1 MENQSLQQIGIGIV
15 TANKP
20 FGEKFAEV
28 FLLEQAQLSDEEVN
42 SSDKETLNIEMADGT
57 SKQLTVKG
65 SFKVKAKW
73 LRLGDS
79 QRITPPDLVIGQHV
93 MVYNKPGYDEF
104 YWVKIYEE
112 NDIGLQEVVTYG
124 FIAKNKNDKAE
135 VDPSYMEK
143 MYRLT
148 VSTKD
153 GEIRFKTTDA
163 NEEQTTYNFWIDTFN
178 GNFGFE
184 DKQGNFSMFDS
195 VNGVKKSNITK
206 GYNSRIGETI
216 NQYILKN
223 LTTKIDGEHNLY
235 VGSVASMELKGD
247 YNFKGAGAYNF
258 DNNGDY
264 NIKNVGMIQFKTMKE
279 MIFQSNQD
287 YTVLSNGG
295 KVTIISGSGISIS
308 APTIDLVG
316 VVNCGTLSCG
326 ALSVGGAAPQPPAL
340 KQANIPGAK
349 MDKLKDALK
358 VLDEETKVEEKEKEG
373 EGGGGSTGK
382 SRSSRDGGGNGG
394 SEEEEKDP
402 WQDETK
408 PKDPEALQ
416 EPDKSVSNYE
426 KECEINA
433 KAGMKTDVKGEYGVT
448 SAAAMSFETQAE
460 MKMKSQMAKIEAT
473 IATIKAQGGLS
484 LQGAGGDLMDLL
496 SNVVDVICTAI
507 DIPHGSASGPTVPTM
522 AGTTAAQSLK
532 PLLTAFKGGA
542 TRSNT
547 QTSFRARSLGLP
559 TPQEEA
565 LKTPEEIIEE
575 LKNLKIPVV
584 EPKENK
590 NKKDKR

>member
-1 MENQSLQQIGIGIV
+1 MSKDSLQQIGIGIV

-20 FGEKFAEV
+20 SGEKFAEV
-28 FLLEQAQLSDEEVN
+28 FLLEQAQLAKEEVN
-42 SSDKETLNIEMADGT
+42 SKDKETITLDLADGT
-57 SKQLTVKG
+57 SKQITVED

-112 NDIGLQEVVTYG
+112 NDIALQEVVTYG
-124 FIAKNKNDKAE
+124 FMAKNKNDKAE
-135 VDPSYMEK
+135 VDPAYMEK

-163 NEEQTTYNFWIDTFN
+163 NEEQTTYNFWIDTCN

-195 VNGVKKSNITK
+195 VNGVRKSNITK
-206 GYNSRIGETI
+206 GYNSRVGETI

-223 LTTKIDGEHNLY
+223 LTTKVDGEHNLY
-235 VGSVASMELKGD
+235 VGSIASMELKGD
-247 YNFKGAGAYNF
+247 YNFKGSGAYNF

-279 MIFQSNQD
+279 MIFQANQD
-287 YTVLSNGG
+287 YTILSNGG
-295 KVTIISGSGISIS
+295 KITIISGSGVSIS

-326 ALSVGGAAPQPPAL
+326 ALNIGGAAPQPPTL

-349 MDKLKDALK
+349 MDNLKDALK

-373 EGGGGSTGK
+373 EGGSTGK
-382 SRSSRDGGGNGG
+382 SRFFRSGKGGGD
-394 SEEEEKDP
+394 SEEKEDDP
-402 WQDETK
+402 WKDETK
-408 PKDPEALQ
+408 PTDPEKLQ
-416 EPDKSVSNYE
+416 EPDKSVSNFE

-433 KAGMKTDVKGEYGVT
+433 KAGMKTSVKGEYGV
-448 SAAAMSFETQAE
+448 SSEGVMSFETQAE
-460 MKMKSQMAKIEAT
+460 MKMKSQIAKLEAT
-473 IATIKAQGGLS
+473 MATIKAEGGLS

-507 DIPHGSASGPTVPTM
+507 DVPHGSASGPTVPTM
-522 AGTTAAQSLK
+522 AGTVAAQSLK

-542 TRSNT
+542 TRSAST
-547 QTSFRARSLGLP
+547 ASFRARSLGLP
-559 TPQEEA
+559 EPEEE
-565 LKTPEEIIEE
+565 LKKPEEIIEE
-575 LKNLKIPVV
+575 IKSLKLPVV
-584 EPKENK
+584 EPKKNK
-590 NKKDKR
+590 NKKDEK

>member
-1 MENQSLQQIGIGIV
+1 MFKDSLQQVGIGIV

-20 FGEKFAEV
+20 SGEKFAEI
-28 FLLEQAQLSDEEVN
+28 FLLEQAQLSKEEVN
-42 SSDKETLNIEMADGT
+42 SKEKETITLDLADGT
-57 SKQLTVKG
+57 SKQITVED
-65 SFKVKAKW
+65 SFKVMAKW
-73 LRLGDS
+73 LRIGDS

-104 YWVKIYEE
+104 YWVKLYEE

-148 VSTKD
+148 ISTKD

-184 DKQGNFSMFDS
+184 DKQGNFTMFDS
-195 VNGVKKSNITK
+195 VNGIKKTNITK

-235 VGSVASMELKGD
+235 VGSIASMELKGD
-247 YNFKGAGAYNF
+247 YNFKGSGAYNF

-264 NIKNVGMIQFKTMKE
+264 NIKNVGIIQFKTMKE

-287 YTVLSNGG
+287 YTILSNGG

-326 ALSVGGAAPQPPAL
+326 ALSVGGAAPQPPTL
-340 KQANIPGAK
+340 KQVNIPGAK
-349 MDKLKDALK
+349 MDNFKDALK
-358 VLDEETKVEEKEKEG
+358 VLDEETKVEEKEKESD
-373 EGGGGSTGK
+373 GGGSSAK
-382 SRSSRDGGGNGG
+382 SRSARDGESNGE
-394 SEEEEKDP
+394 SEEEKDP
-402 WQDETK
+402 WKDETK
-408 PKDPEALQ
+408 PKEPESLK

-433 KAGMKTDVKGEYGVT
+433 KAGMKTDVKGKYGVT
-448 SAAAMSFETQAE
+448 SVGVMSFETRAE
-460 MKMKSQMAKIEAT
+460 MKMKSQIAKIEAS
-473 IATIKAQGGLS
+473 IATIKAEGGLS
-484 LQGAGGDLMDLL
+484 LQGANGDLMDLL
-496 SNVVDVICTAI
+496 SNVVEVICTAI
-507 DIPHGSASGPTVPTM
+507 DIPHGSGSGPTVPTM

-532 PLLTAFKGGA
+532 PLLAAFKGGA
-542 TRSNT
+542 TRSI
-547 QTSFRARSLGLP
+547 QATSFRARSLGLP
-559 TPQEEA
+559 LQEEK

-575 LKNLKIPVV
+575 LKSLKIPIV
-584 EPKENK
+584 EPEN
-590 NKKDKR
+590 NKKEKDEK